1 MSTASSTAARIGIV
15 ATTGVVGQRWRATV
29 RPDGCVEPHDGSA
42 PLRWHVAADDRWHD
56 PNSDAAVRHGRVAGT
71 AVFETKLRVP
81 GGDAVQQ
88 VWSVADRGGYTLVSV
103 HNDSPRPFAVAFT
116 RSDLATSRPPADIPI
131 TGLELP
137 PGSIVLPVGHR
148 TAVTVGLAH
157 ADPRPATL
165 PPGLPADD
173 AVVRGWI
180 ARTDVASRLDLPE
193 RSLVEAVRAARC
205 ELLLRGLDDV
215 SGDPERHLLGLS
227 ELLRLEELD
236 RRDAIAAAPDVAAAV
251 DAIARRP
258 YPLGRA
264 ALAAAGV
271 VLAAA
276 GERRALDDLA
286 AVDAALD
293 SRASNEPSYSDAID
307 AVDDVATIAI
317 VERRLAA
324 GARLFPDGIPAR
336 WRGHDFEAH
345 GLVAAPASR
354 LSLAVRWHGANAA
367 VLWDVEGEPLRL
379 FASVGS
385 SPWSA
390 AAPRGEA
397 LWQLADG

>member
-1 MSTASSTAARIGIV
+1 
-15 ATTGVVGQRWRATV
+15 
-29 RPDGCVEPHDGSA
+29 
-42 PLRWHVAADDRWHD
+42 
-56 PNSDAAVRHGRVAGT
+56 
-71 AVFETKLRVP
+71 
-81 GGDAVQQ
+81 
-88 VWSVADRGGYTLVSV
+88 VSV

-131 TGLELP
+131 AGLELP

-148 TAVTVGLAH
+148 TGVTIGLAH

-165 PPGLPADD
+165 PAGLPADD

-193 RSLVEAVRAARC
+193 RSLVDAVRAARC
-205 ELLLRGLDDV
+205 ELLLRGPDDV
-215 SGDPERHLLGLS
+215 SGDPERHLLGLA

-236 RRDAIAAAPDVAAAV
+236 RRDAIAAAPDVAVAV
-251 DAIARRP
+251 DAIARRTH
-258 YPLGRA
+258 PLGRA

-271 VLAAA
+271 VLAGA

-293 SRASNEPSYSDAID
+293 SRASDEPSNSDAID
-307 AVDDVATIAI
+307 AVADVANIAI

-336 WRGHDFEAH
+336 WRGHDFEARN
-345 GLVAAPASR
+345 LVAAPASR

-385 SPWSA
+385 ARWSA